1 MEYGPSLQ
9 RLSGSLCSVMF
20 PVSYIYNSMD
30 RELMMGYRE
39 DLWYCV
45 RKSVVAEQYVKLV
58 QDTTVWCETVLR
70 CAIRV
75 GDGFEVGGITSA
87 IGSEPLVICNGNEQV
102 D

>member
-1 MEYGPSLQ
+1 
-9 RLSGSLCSVMF
+9 
-20 PVSYIYNSMD
+20 
-30 RELMMGYRE
+30 MMGYRE

-75 GDGFEVGGITSA
+75 GDGFEVGGYR
-87 IGSEPLVICNGNEQV
+87 L
-102 D
+102 